1 MTKLLE
7 ISGLTT
13 YFYTS
18 GGTVKAVDGISY
30 DVEEG
35 ETLAIVGES
44 GCGKSVSALSLMRLI
59 PNPPGEVV
67 DGKIIFSEWRDIFC
81 PAIASDIT
89 VN

>member
-1 MTKLLE
+1 MAKLLE
-7 ISGLTT
+7 INGLTT

-44 GCGKSVSALSLMRLI
+44 GCGKSVSALSLML
-59 PNPPGEVV
+59 
-67 DGKIIFSEWRDIFC
+67 
-81 PAIASDIT
+81 
-89 VN
+89 